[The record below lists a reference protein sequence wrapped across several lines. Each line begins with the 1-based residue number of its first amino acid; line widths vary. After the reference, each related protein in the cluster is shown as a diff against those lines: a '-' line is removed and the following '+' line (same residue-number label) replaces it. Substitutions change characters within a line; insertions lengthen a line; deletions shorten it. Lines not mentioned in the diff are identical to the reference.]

1 MRRSRSVQ
9 NRSIGK
15 YSRLDDM
22 TKPGKRVNIKEE
34 ILRVLDI
41 EIEGLQAVRSNID
54 DCFVT
59 AVERIASCQGQLFIT
74 GVGKSGIVANKIA
87 ATLRSTGTGA
97 TFLHSGEALHGDV
110 GIIRSDDIVV
120 ALGKSGET
128 AELNSLLRILKK
140 QGTTIISMTSSA
152 SSPMALLSDIVLNLT
167 IPREACPLNLAP
179 TTSTTAALAVGDAI
193 AVALMKLKDVSA
205 EDFARHHPGG
215 QLGARWLLSVGDVMK
230 RGKENAVI
238 EASHSIKEMLARI
251 TEFRVGAISVVDPE
265 GKLLGLVTDYDI
277 RRILESDRDIFS
289 LKISELM
296 NPKPEWILDEAKAI
310 EALELMR
317 TRDKPFAV
325 LPVLNRNGVV
335 VGMIQVHDLISAGL

>member
-1 MRRSRSVQ
+1 
-9 NRSIGK
+9 
-15 YSRLDDM
+15 M
-22 TKPGKRVNIKEE
+22 TKPGKSVNIKEE

-97 TFLHSGEALHGDV
+97 TFLHAGEALHGDV

-140 QGTTIISMTSSA
+140 QGTTIISMTSNA

-193 AVALMKLKDVSA
+193 AVALMKLKNVSA
-205 EDFARHHPGG
+205 EDFARHHPAG
-215 QLGARWLLSVGDVMK
+215 QLGARLLLSVGDVMK

-317 TRDKPFAV
+317 RREKPFAV
-325 LPVLNRNGVV
+325 LPVLNRDGVV